1 MKLAQIQANFYVNK
15 CINAGYFTKPL
26 GSKIGWFF
34 KVVQGFFLMLFV
46 LVLLVGPILLF
57 SQINPIGQ
65 TNLMQNGVLKFTM
78 TLTNVTTGSVTD
90 VQLFST
96 A

>member
-1 MKLAQIQANFYVNK
+1 
-15 CINAGYFTKPL
+15 
-26 GSKIGWFF
+26 
-34 KVVQGFFLMLFV
+34 MLFV

-78 TLTNVTTGSVTD
+78 TLTNVTNVTNETSVSVTE
-90 VQLFST
+90 VPLFST

>member
-1 MKLAQIQANFYVNK
+1 
-15 CINAGYFTKPL
+15 
-26 GSKIGWFF
+26 
-34 KVVQGFFLMLFV
+34 MLFV

-78 TLTNVTTGSVTD
+78 TLTNVTNETSVSVTE
-90 VQLFST
+90 VPLFST